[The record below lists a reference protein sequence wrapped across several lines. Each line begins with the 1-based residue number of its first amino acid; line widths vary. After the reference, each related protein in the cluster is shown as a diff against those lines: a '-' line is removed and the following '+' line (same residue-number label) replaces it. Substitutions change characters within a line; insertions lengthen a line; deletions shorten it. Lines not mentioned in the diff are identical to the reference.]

1 VCGWRGC
8 NRSKIQTQNKML
20 LKIKETKKKLENDYL
35 GGGGVEEGRRTQ
47 SNVM

>member
-1 VCGWRGC
+1 
-8 NRSKIQTQNKML
+8 ML